1 MTGDLQSGTI
11 HRLVAEFL
19 EVLPEAARR
28 VVYLSAIPTAINPGL
43 LQKITGDPQM
53 NVDFLE
59 NLQEVYLLNKGE
71 GDWYYF
77 TPEVRDVLRAFWHQP
92 GQQQVYQQ
100 TTRTVIAYFD
110 QLARQTGPPGNSI
123 YESEALYHRLL
134 EDERAGLDH
143 MAGLFEDAFDRREIG
158 AAQKF
163 LASLMQALPELS
175 PLAAQ
180 HTAYYKM
187 RIDFMLFRQ
196 TDLVQGLGSLIGET
210 TDPLLKARA
219 GMLLGQVLLSRY
231 EWKRSREVLKASLVE
246 LKRLKSWRF
255 AARGMLALGDVY
267 VDLVENSGGV
277 QIGGSTDRGKVSQF
291 LTRLLFLPFL
301 LLGWL
306 SRKIWFLPGWFYFG
320 ANYQDWI
327 LNYLLEMAGSWYRR
341 ARRMARKAGDSLTL
355 ENALLG
361 DANVAVQQGRAAKAR
376 RKYFRLAALP
386 GIRSSTYR
394 MAQIHYGQGL
404 VALLNH
410 WPIDAHLELQMALDI
425 CESFAD
431 EASLGKV
438 AFALGRTYLQLGDQE
453 AAAWAFLLSF
463 RTFAGTKDALSQT
476 QASWELE
483 LLVEKKQVG
492 PETERQIREALPLL
506 EEKQFVAR
514 FPTDLLRRFRNLA
527 FLVALPISYLL
538 GLLIALLTTIALI
551 TIEQSVQVLSKT
563 GSLTQTDLFFLMVG
577 LLPIVMNFWIVQ
589 LVYAA
594 IGQAW
599 VVLVGHLSLNSL
611 GEQPDRIFLGPEAVA
626 VDSPGLRE
634 PIRIRW
640 DEIREIVSAD
650 YRLYQR
656 TIYLFSRLGIVGSGK
671 SIIIDGITSG
681 YSQIRR
687 EIIKRKGDLF
697 LKPGADTV
705 LLTHP
710 TTYLTL
716 LIALWYAVTLVQ
728 AGQIDITVEN
738 LDTHQ
743 TTILSVPQFMAA
755 FGFNLL
761 LFFPPLLL
769 WRINLNR
776 RLFSQ
781 HLGKRPRRLL
791 NFISFGF
798 TLLLTALAVL
808 WLFYGSVMKID

>member
-11 HRLVAEFL
+11 HRLVTEFL

-100 TTRTVIAYFD
+100 TTHTVIAYFD

-231 EWKRSREVLKASLVE
+231 EWKRSREVLKASLAE

-728 AGQIDITVEN
+728 AGQIGFTVEN